1 MVPKHCINIQSEI
14 GSLKEVIIHTPGP
27 EIENMT
33 PQNAGRAL
41 YSDILNLSVAGE
53 EYNQFRQVLQTITH
67 TLEVQQLLTD
77 ILQQKFIKEQLITKI
92 CCDENAESEIE
103 HLLVLNPTELSRQLI
118 EGVILTRENLTNFL
132 SEERFILR
140 PLNNFFFT
148 RDASISIFNEVLI
161 GKMANQIRERES
173 SIMEAIFQNHS
184 LFKGTTTY
192 NQHQSAEKSDLIAT
206 IEGGDILIV
215 RKDVLIIG
223 NGCRTNTQGID
234 FLINSIK
241 TQNQGI
247 KHIFIKELPESP
259 ESFIH
264 LDMVFSFLDRDSC
277 MVFGPLM
284 LHNNRFR
291 TIHIILEDKKVA
303 SISDEDNLFKALLRL
318 GIDLKPICCGGNADP
333 WIQEREQ
340 WHSGANLF
348 AFAPGKVIGYE
359 RNIHTLDEMDKN
371 GYEII
376 KAQDVIN
383 HIKNPYDYKKC
394 IITIAGAELAR
405 GGGGARCMTMPILRD
420 NIEW

>member
-14 GSLKEVIIHTPGP
+14 GRLKEVIIHTPGP

-33 PQNAGRAL
+33 PQDAGRAL

-67 TLEVQQLLTD
+67 TLEVQDLLID

-92 CCDENAESEIE
+92 CCDENAECEIE
-103 HLLVLNPTELSRQLI
+103 HLLDLNPVDLSRQLI

-132 SEERFILR
+132 NKERFILR
-140 PLNNFFFT
+140 PLHNFFFT

-173 SIMEAIFQNHS
+173 SIMEAIFQNHP
-184 LFKGTTTY
+184 LFRGTTTY
-192 NQHQSAEKSDLIAT
+192 NQHLTADKSDLLAT
-206 IEGGDILIV
+206 IEGGDILIA
-215 RKDVLIIG
+215 REDILIIG
-223 NGCRTNTQGID
+223 TGCRTNTKGID
-234 FLINSIK
+234 FLIDSIK
-241 TQNQGI
+241 TNNQGI
-247 KHIFIKELPESP
+247 KHILIKELPQSP

-277 MVFGPLM
+277 MIFKPLM
-284 LHNNRFR
+284 LQNNRFQ
-291 TIHIILEDKKVA
+291 TIHIIIENEKVT
-303 SISDEDNLFKALLRL
+303 SISNEDNLFKALNQL
-318 GIDLKPICCGGNADP
+318 GIDLKPICCGGNTDP
-333 WIQEREQ
+333 WVQEREQ

-359 RNIHTLDEMDKN
+359 RNIHTLEEMDKN
-371 GYEII
+371 GYEIL
-376 KAQDVIN
+376 KAQEVIN
-383 HIKNPYDYKKC
+383 HTKDPYNYEKC